1 MGYRQDEFD
10 AFGMDLRT
18 RKGRF
23 DEGLDIIERALT
35 GERFSYEGRY
45 YDALG
50 AILTP
55 PPLQRPIPIWLGAA
69 TPVARR
75 RIVERGH
82 NLLISLLTDIHH
94 TKAQFDDFRSSGGTG
109 RTALIRECWIGDV
122 EEVLPHLH
130 YTYREVYAPP
140 HAMFAVKD
148 ADGRRRQITDAADP
162 FYDGPEFWTD
172 RFIIGSSSG
181 SRTRG
186 CPTNGRCV
194 RCGTSART
202 CCHAFAEVV
211 PGHDVG
217 AERMVAPSPVVPRF
231 TPTKPARLNAVGER
245 SSCADGPAAV
255 CPPSTTRCSPVT
267 NAASSDARTRAAPA
281 MCSGRPISGHG
292 WKLAS
297 RRSAVSSLPPENN
310 GVRIPPGQI
319 ALTRIRSA
327 ASSIAAPFVR
337 LITAAFAAE

>member
-1 MGYRQDEFD
+1 MKIGLMYSMQAPARFGVRTVDLYRESLAQIAWVDEHAPGIDSVWFTEHHGFADGYMASPMVIAGAVAARTCRLRIAQGIVLLPLYGHPLRLAEDSAAIDLLSGGRFELGVGMGYRQDEFD

-23 DEGLDIIERALT
+23 DEGLDIIERAFT

-55 PPLQRPIPIWLGAA
+55 PPVQRSIPIWLGAA

-172 RFIIGSSSG
+172 RFIIG
-181 SRTRG
+181 
-186 CPTNGRCV
+186 
-194 RCGTSART
+194 
-202 CCHAFAEVV
+202 
-211 PGHDVG
+211 D
-217 AERMVAPSPVVPRF
+217 
-231 TPTKPARLNAVGER
+231 
-245 SSCADGPAAV
+245 AATV
-255 CPPSTTRCSPVT
+255 
-267 NAASSDARTRAAPA
+267 
-281 MCSGRPISGHG
+281 
-292 WKLAS
+292 
-297 RRSAVSSLPPENN
+297 
-310 GVRIPPGQI
+310 
-319 ALTRIRSA
+319 
-327 ASSIAAPFVR
+327 
-337 LITAAFAAE
+337 AAEIARYRDELGIDELVLRLAHPGVSHERQMRALRDLSEDVLPRLG